1 MRLNKDS
8 VELDLRPR
16 FPLFGGWRTQYTLG
30 YNVPS
35 YEYLYNSGD
44 QYLLK
49 MRVIDH
55 SFDDQVIDTATVK
68 IILPEGVSNVK
79 LITPYPVQRLPDQIH
94 YTYLDTVGR
103 TVVVFTKSNM
113 VENHISDF
121 NLRYKFTKVLM
132 IQEPLLIIGFL
143 YVLFLIV
150 IVWTRLDFSIA
161 KESTPVPH
169 AHKE

>member
-1 MRLNKDS
+1 MRINKDS

-16 FPLFGGWRTQYTLG
+16 FPLFGGWKTQYTLG

-35 YEYLYNSGD
+35 YEYLYSSGD

-55 SFDDQVIDTATVK
+55 IFDDQVIEKATIK

-79 LITPYPVQRLPDQIH
+79 LIPPYSVQRLPDQTH

-103 TVVVFTKSNM
+103 TVIVFTKSNLI
-113 VENHISDF
+113 ENHISDF
-121 NLRYKFTKVLM
+121 NLRYKFTKALM
-132 IQEPLLIIGFL
+132 IQEPLLIVGFL

-150 IVWTRLDFSIA
+150 IVWTRLDFSIS
-161 KESTPVPH
+161 KPSTQVPH
-169 AHKE
+169 PHKD